1 MLVAGAARSNHQHP
15 YRGVPSAR
23 SCDLVRSHV
32 CHVCTLG
39 FPAPG
44 SLTAEQRQKRPGA
57 HSGTGLLLQT
67 QWNRPSK
74 YPSSRG
80 IGRFRTPQLR
90 IVVIGRSGRPARE
103 PWHNQTKD
111 GDSYVART
119 RIPLC
124 SKGIC
129 ATVTYRVV
137 LTSREKLQR
146 SGTCVRISDAK
157 GRRSIRR
164 RGQALCTFPVG
175 FGLRR

>member
-1 MLVAGAARSNHQHP
+1 VPRLHAGLSSPRQSYSWAATEASGSSFRYWTFAANTVEQTIQ
-15 YRGVPSAR
+15 VP
-23 SCDLVRSHV
+23 
-32 CHVCTLG
+32 
-39 FPAPG
+39 F
-44 SLTAEQRQKRPGA
+44 
-57 HSGTGLLLQT
+57 
-67 QWNRPSK
+67 
-74 YPSSRG
+74 SRG

-164 RGQALCTFPVG
+164 RGQALRTFPVG
-175 FGLRR
+175 LGLRRWPLWRVNYNDTGAKNYTWQTS